1 MSSEVIE
8 KLLELA
14 KFYLSLEKGS
24 QIENHTELIEIFNI
38 LDSKNDKHPHEKMK
52 VCISRKSLKHFIERR
67 KEDFSKY
74 HSEEQL
80 KEIINFIINNINE
93 IIINFDSYE
102 YKPPK
107 DHYYKKDYSHLGKSW
122 LVILLEEKNNCLE
135 IKSIHI
141 KKNKKKNK

>member
-14 KFYLSLEKGS
+14 KFYLSLEKGAH
-24 QIENHTELIEIFNI
+24 IENHTELIEIFNI
-38 LDSKNDKHPHEKMK
+38 LNSKNNKHPHEKMK
-52 VCISRKSLKHFIERR
+52 VYISRKSLKHFIERR

-74 HSEEQL
+74 HSNEQL
-80 KEIINFIINNINE
+80 NNMVTFIINNINE
-93 IIINFDSYE
+93 IIVNFDSYE

-107 DHYYKKDYSHLGKSW
+107 DHFYKKNYSHLGKSW
-122 LVILLEEKNNCLE
+122 LVILLEERNNCLE

-141 KKNKKKNK
+141 KKNMKNK

>member
-1 MSSEVIE
+1 MSSETIE

-24 QIENHTELIEIFNI
+24 HIENHTELIEIFKI
-38 LDSKNDKHPHEKMK
+38 IDSKNDKHPHKDML
-52 VCISRKSLKHFIERR
+52 VYISRKSLKHFIERR

-74 HSEEQL
+74 HSNEQL
-80 KEIINFIINNINE
+80 NDIVTFIINNINE
-93 IIINFDSYE
+93 VIINFDEYR
-102 YKPPK
+102 YKPPTN
-107 DHYYKKDYSHLGKSW
+107 HFYEKDYSHLGKSW
-122 LVILLEEKNNCLE
+122 LVILLEERNNCLE